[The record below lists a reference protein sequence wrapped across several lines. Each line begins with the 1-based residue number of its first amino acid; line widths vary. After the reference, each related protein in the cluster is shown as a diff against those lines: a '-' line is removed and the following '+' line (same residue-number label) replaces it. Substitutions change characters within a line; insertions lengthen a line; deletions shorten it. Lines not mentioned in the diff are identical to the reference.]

1 MRKRKI
7 KNYIGLS
14 ISTISAF
21 IGLFFLLW
29 IIISLIEKG
38 FHYVNWSVFT
48 RNAVSPGDEGG
59 GLKFA
64 ILGQLE
70 VVSIASLLGIPTGIL
85 GGIYLSEYGKDS
97 FLSNVIRNV
106 SDAMTSIPSIIIGIF
121 VYALVVVP
129 MGGFSVLAGSIALAL
144 LMMPIVISSI
154 DNILR
159 LVPNELR
166 EAAYALGAPKYI
178 VIFKVVAKEAIVG
191 IVSVILLAIS
201 RILGETAPLLFT
213 SFNSNFESYKLNKPI
228 ATLTVTMY
236 DYAMGPYDSWH
247 HLAWA
252 AAIILTFSVLL
263 FNIASRLFSYWRFRR

>member
-1 MRKRKI
+1 MYKRKFV
-7 KNYIGLS
+7 NYIGLS

-29 IIISLIEKG
+29 IIISLTEKG
-38 FHYVNWSVFT
+38 FQYINWTIFT
-48 RNAVSPGDEGG
+48 KNAVSPGDEGG

-70 VVSIASLLGIPTGIL
+70 VVSIASIIGIPTGIL

-97 FLSNVIRNV
+97 FWSNVIRNV

-129 MGGFSVLAGSIALAL
+129 MGGFSVIAGSIALAF
-144 LMMPIVISSI
+144 LMIPIVVSSI

-178 VIFKVVAKEAIVG
+178 VIFKVVIKEAMVG

-247 HLAWA
+247 HLAWV

>member
-7 KNYIGLS
+7 KNYIGLL

-29 IIISLIEKG
+29 IIVSLIEKG

-48 RNAVSPGDEGG
+48 QNAVSPGDEGG

-70 VVSIASLLGIPTGIL
+70 VVGIASLLGIPAGIL

-97 FLSNVIRNV
+97 VLSNVIRNV
-106 SDAMTSIPSIIIGIF
+106 SDAMTSIPSIITGIF
-121 VYALVVVP
+121 VYAIVVVP

-178 VIFKVVAKEAIVG
+178 VIFKVVSKKAVVG

-263 FNIASRLFSYWRFRR
+263 FNIASRLFSYWRFSR